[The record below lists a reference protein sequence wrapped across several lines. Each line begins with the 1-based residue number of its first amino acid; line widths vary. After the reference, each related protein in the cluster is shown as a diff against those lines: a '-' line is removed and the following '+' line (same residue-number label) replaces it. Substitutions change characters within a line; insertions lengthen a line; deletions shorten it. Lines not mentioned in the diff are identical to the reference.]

1 MTFLHVPQVGVQA
14 VRLSAADEQLLLAI
28 AHPEDAADLFA
39 TDADPDV
46 RRLGRLA
53 LRRQPPQAAD
63 YFTLGDLC
71 AQRAAEGERL
81 NVFYVMKALQAYKR
95 AARLARAESDRALAR
110 LAQTNFATWAVNMA
124 HSTPSANNIS
134 VALLAV
140 AESSSERLNDE
151 TRAAAL
157 ELTEWYAAAL
167 RATVPPAPLTAS
179 AALPSWLD
187 DAAEEL
193 ISDETHETETEE
205 NTSDAI
211 SSRAVTPV
219 GMNIQHSSERAAHSD
234 DFERGELIGE
244 RYRVQNILEGGMGI
258 IYICADEQ
266 TEMLVAL
273 KTFQARYLSDET
285 AKRRFENEARL
296 WIEMDKHPNIVRAY
310 KVAAFGKSRLRER
323 PHIILEYVSGAE
335 GLGSDLR
342 GWIKHKRLT
351 LQLSLEI
358 ALGICN
364 GMAHAV
370 TKKEGFVHRDLKP
383 ANILVRHDGVAK
395 VTDFGLGRAFD
406 SLTDSQEMPLLSPEQ
421 LKQLAEAR
429 LTQTG
434 RVMGTLIYM
443 APEQYTPHLQ
453 PLDARADIF
462 AFGVILYEMLT
473 GIRLFSGAST
483 IQALRTLHSRPISF
497 PPELAERLP
506 QDVQQL
512 TLRCLQIQREARP
525 QTWQALRDELACCY
539 QALTGQPPPLE
550 SSPAALQRDELMDKA
565 YSLTELKRYESAL
578 ATYEQ
583 ALALDSNSAWIWA
596 RKGRV
601 LRLLKRYTDALAAL
615 ERALALQPAFA
626 WAWYN
631 KGIVHERLKEYAEAL
646 TAYAQAAEINP
657 HDVWAAY
664 NRARLLLERGALEA
678 ALQGVQT
685 ILNIDADHALSHVLR
700 GRILLR
706 LRQPREALAAFEQAL
721 QLDRELGEALIGRG
735 EALSA
740 LQRHAEATSA
750 FLQASRLLPKDV
762 STWLRLADV
771 YLLNGNVAE
780 AQSAL
785 EQASRLRPERSAIWL
800 RLGRLHLHHN
810 RPAEAL
816 DAYEKILARQPR
828 HATALMGKGLA
839 LLALKR
845 YAEAALAFE
854 AVLAEHP
861 DDLNARSRLGMAY
874 LRNGDAAKALDAFE
888 RALQQRDDQAW
899 LWAKRALALQQL
911 QRYDDAVAA
920 WRRAIDLKPAQAWYC
935 TQLAALQARRR
946 QLAEALALC
955 EQAID
960 AAPDDAWAHYLRGTL
975 LERLK
980 RFPEALDAHK
990 RALQCAPHTA
1000 WYHLSVARLLARLGR
1015 HEEALQA
1022 CLDGLALPINN
1033 LQHTAQLWTQRGESF
1048 RRLRRYTEALECF
1061 DKAQEIMPSLP
1072 MAWEGAGLVRI
1083 ALGEQIA
1090 ALQALKQATLLRPEN
1105 AWFWYNYGA
1114 ALIECGDY
1122 AEAIRA
1128 LNRALSLKPEFRA
1141 AALKRR
1147 EARRKLNNK
1156 QQ

>member
-1 MTFLHVPQVGVQA
+1 MTFLHVPQVSVQP
-14 VRLSAADEQLLLAI
+14 VRLSAADEQLLLAR
-28 AHPEDAADLFA
+28 AHPEDVTDLFA
-39 TDADPDV
+39 LDADPAI

-53 LRRQPPQAAD
+53 LRRESPQAAD
-63 YFTLGDLC
+63 YFALGDLC
-71 AQRAAEGERL
+71 AQHAAEGERL
-81 NVFYVMKALQAYKR
+81 NVFYAMKALQAYKR
-95 AARLARAESDRALAR
+95 AARTARSEHERALAR

-124 HSTPSANNIS
+124 HDTPSANNIS

-140 AESSSERLNDE
+140 AESPSDRLNDE

-167 RATVPPAPLTAS
+167 RATAPPAQQTVSDAS
-179 AALPSWLD
+179 PDWLA
-187 DAAEEL
+187 DAAEAL
-193 ISDETHETETEE
+193 ISDQTQETTETEE
-205 NTSDAI
+205 NTSDAV
-211 SSRAVTPV
+211 SSRVGTPV
-219 GMNIQHSSERAAHSD
+219 SVNAQHSSERTAHSD

-258 IYICADEQ
+258 IYVCADEQ

-296 WIEMDKHPNIVRAY
+296 WIEMDKHPNIVRAH

-323 PHIILEYVSGAE
+323 PHIILEYVSGPE

-358 ALGICN
+358 ALGICD

-421 LKQLAEAR
+421 FQQLAEAR

-434 RVMGTLIYM
+434 RVMGTLVYM

-462 AFGVILYEMLT
+462 AFGAILYEMLT
-473 GIRLFSGAST
+473 GIRLFGGASN
-483 IQALRTLHSRPISF
+483 IQTLRTLHSRPISF
-497 PPELAERLP
+497 PPHLAEQLP
-506 QDVQQL
+506 RDVQQL
-512 TLRCLQIQREARP
+512 TLRCLQVQREARP
-525 QTWQALRDELACCY
+525 QTWQALREELARCY
-539 QALTGQPPPLE
+539 HALTGQPPKLE
-550 SSPAALQRDELMDKA
+550 SSPVAMQRDELMDKA

-601 LRLLKRYTDALAAL
+601 LRLLKRYTDALAAF
-615 ERALALQPAFA
+615 ERALTLQPAFA

-631 KGIVHERLKEYAEAL
+631 KGIVHERLKEYDEAL
-646 TAYAQAAEINP
+646 AAYARAAEINP
-657 HDVWAAY
+657 YDVWAAY
-664 NRARLLLERGALEA
+664 NRARLLLERGELEA

-685 ILNIDADHALSHVLR
+685 VLSIDADHALSHVLR

-706 LRQPREALAAFEQAL
+706 LRQPREALAAFDQAL

-740 LQRHAEATSA
+740 LRRYAEATSA
-750 FLQASRLLPKDV
+750 FLGASRLLPKDV
-762 STWLRLADV
+762 STWLRLADI
-771 YLLNGNVAE
+771 YLNNGDVAE

-785 EQASRLRPERSAIWL
+785 EQARRLRPENIAILL

-816 DAYEKILARQPR
+816 DAYEKVLARQPQQ
-828 HATALMGKGLA
+828 AAALMGKGLA

-845 YAEAALAFE
+845 YAEAAHAFE
-854 AVLAEHP
+854 GVLAEHP
-861 DDLNARSRLGMAY
+861 DDLIARARLGMAY
-874 LRNGDAAKALDAFE
+874 LRDGDAAKALDAFE
-888 RALQQRDDQAW
+888 RALQQRDDLAW
-899 LWAKRALALQQL
+899 LWAKRALALKQL
-911 QRYDDAVAA
+911 QRYDDAIAA
-920 WRRAIDLKPAQAWYC
+920 WQRAIDLKPAQAWYC
-935 TQLAALQARRR
+935 TQLAVLQARRR

-955 EQAID
+955 EQAIS

-975 LERLK
+975 LERL
-980 RFPEALDAHK
+980 RRLPEALEAHK
-990 RALQCAPHTA
+990 RAVQCATHTA
-1000 WYHLSVARLLARLGR
+1000 WYHLSAARLLRRLGR

-1022 CLDGLALPINN
+1022 CLDGLALPISKP
-1033 LQHTAQLWTQRGESF
+1033 QHAAQLWTQRGESL
-1048 RRLRRYTEALECF
+1048 RQLRRYAEALACF
-1061 DKAQEIMPSLP
+1061 DTARQIAPSLP
-1072 MAWEGAGLVRI
+1072 TAWEGAGLAHM
-1083 ALGEQIA
+1083 ALGEQAA
-1090 ALQALKQATLLRPEN
+1090 ALQALKQATQLQPKS

-1114 ALIECGDY
+1114 ALIESGDY

-1128 LNRALSLKPEFRA
+1128 LNCALSLKPEFKA

-1147 EARRKLNNK
+1147 EARQKRNSDH
-1156 QQ
+1156 